1 MFGEGRFGGPL
12 RANDPANVPN
22 VVQSALNV
30 QNEASMF
37 VLLQNSWHAHIG
49 PVHTGFIER

>member
-1 MFGEGRFGGPL
+1 M
-12 RANDPANVPN
+12 RANDLANVPN

-37 VLLQNSWHAHIG
+37 VLLQNSWHAHI
-49 PVHTGFIER
+49 ER